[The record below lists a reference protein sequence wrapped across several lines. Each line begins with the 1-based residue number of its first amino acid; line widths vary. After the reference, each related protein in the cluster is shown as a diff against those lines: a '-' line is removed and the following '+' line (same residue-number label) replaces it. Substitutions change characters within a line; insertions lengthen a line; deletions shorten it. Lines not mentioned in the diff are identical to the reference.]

1 MSEKIIVSEIVLT
14 STNTDTSVAEI
25 MQQVASLIYTDL
37 TT

>member
-1 MSEKIIVSEIVLT
+1 MSNKIIISEIVPTST
-14 STNTDTSVAEI
+14 STNSSVAEI

>member
-14 STNTDTSVAEI
+14 YTNTDTSVAEI
-25 MQQVASLIYTDL
+25 MQQVASLMYTDL

>member
-1 MSEKIIVSEIVLT
+1 MSEKIIISETELT

>member
-14 STNTDTSVAEI
+14 STNTDASVAEI